1 MKKKLR
7 FNIDRLKICYK
18 QPSGLFEHLSTF
30 RNEALIPYGEA
41 GEFMLKI
48 VDDGRGTDEDKQ
60 LTVVQAAAVSLD
72 DGNTTDVDREPTEV
86 QTDEQPTE
94 IKAAVV
100 LEHDKSVFGHIC
112 FNGTG
117 GKYDGLCFLEIEN
130 AKLYDRDLFGFL
142 GYVEQGLSLKVN
154 SLTQVDVAADVN
166 FNPIPKIRKLIKDY
180 SQFDMIV
187 NGKRVEDPHRTIEH
201 YGEFYGRSREKL
213 NRMPTLYFSQAM
225 SDGLRLKVY
234 NKAKEIAESSGK
246 TYITE
251 ANGFDG
257 YRMEVTV
264 RWEQFLVWLNYVKK
278 STSDGVGADDW
289 KLRPNEDFHHYLGRS
304 ILCNL
309 DNESYK
315 ASLWR
320 YCVDRLIYF
329 RRLKGEKE
337 VVSLLDIAGGL
348 SDS

>member
-30 RNEALIPYGEA
+30 KNEALIPYGEA

-60 LTVVQAAAVSLD
+60 PTEVQAAAVSLD
-72 DGNTTDVDREPTEV
+72 DGNAIDVDGEPTEV
-86 QTDEQPTE
+86 QTDDGKQPTE

-100 LEHDKSVFGHIC
+100 LEHDESVFGHIS
-112 FNGTG
+112 FNGA

-130 AKLYDRDLFGFL
+130 AKLYDGDLFGNL
-142 GYVEQGLSLKVN
+142 GYVEQGLSLVVN

-180 SQFDMIV
+180 AQFDMIV
-187 NGKRVEDPHRTIEH
+187 NGKRVENPRRTIEH

-213 NRMPTLYFSQAM
+213 NRMPTLYFTQAM
-225 SDGLRLKVY
+225 SDGLRLRVY
-234 NKAKEIAESSGK
+234 NKAKEIAEASGK
-246 TYITE
+246 TYVTE

-264 RWEQFLVWLNYVKK
+264 RWEQFRMWLNYVN
-278 STSDGVGADDW
+278 STSDGVGDDDW
-289 KLRPNEDFHHYLGRS
+289 KQRSKEGFHHYLGRS

-309 DNESYK
+309 GDESYK
-315 ASLWR
+315 AHLWR

-337 VVSLLDIAGGL
+337 VISLLDIAGGL
-348 SDS
+348 SDH